1 MLSHCIHPSQAAE
14 VILLWHRRAPSGT
27 LITSRKGPGKGRI
40 QHPVSSVPPTL
51 RPYYLVSL
59 CVDCH
64 EYKITSH
71 LSSPLTITSQKY
83 DLKCSLVSPRSLVN
97 IFQHFIK
104 YFYSSPGDCLHTTEW
119 PGAGGGRQQTS
130 AQLILT
136 SYRRGRLRPHSRP
149 ATPRNNPRTGPRLA
163 N

>member
-1 MLSHCIHPSQAAE
+1 MLPHCIHPSQAAE
-14 VILLWHRRAPSGT
+14 VILLWPHRAPSGT

-40 QHPVSSVPPTL
+40 QHPVSTLPSTL
-51 RPYYLVSL
+51 RPYYL
-59 CVDCH
+59 
-64 EYKITSH
+64 EYKITSF
-71 LSSPLTITSQKY
+71 LPWICVTITSQKY